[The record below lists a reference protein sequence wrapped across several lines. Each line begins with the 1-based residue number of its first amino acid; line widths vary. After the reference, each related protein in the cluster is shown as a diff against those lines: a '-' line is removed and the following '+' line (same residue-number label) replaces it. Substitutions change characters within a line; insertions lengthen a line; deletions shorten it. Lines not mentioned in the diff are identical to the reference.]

1 MSSKWPSIV
10 PLLKTVVSLAV
21 SASLLTS
28 GSYATDKDKDDS
40 NFKTPIKHIV
50 VIFQENVSFDHY
62 FATYPRTTNPGHE
75 PLFKAKDGTPSV
87 NGLTRL

>member
-28 GSYATDKDKDDS
+28 GSYATDKDKDDN
-40 NFKTPIKHIV
+40 NFIAYLSWSSGIM
-50 VIFQENVSFDHY
+50 
-62 FATYPRTTNPGHE
+62 
-75 PLFKAKDGTPSV
+75 
-87 NGLTRL
+87 